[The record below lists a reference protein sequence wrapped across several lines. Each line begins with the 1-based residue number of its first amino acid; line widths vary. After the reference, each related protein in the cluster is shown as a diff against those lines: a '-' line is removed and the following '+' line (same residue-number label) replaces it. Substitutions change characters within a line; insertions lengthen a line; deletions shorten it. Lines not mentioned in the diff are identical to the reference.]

1 MLTKKEFAE
10 SIVEEFCESE
20 GIQRK
25 DAHTRIYTS
34 SRLAVALEFLDELS
48 TDEKKYSQT
57 RGGTEYRKLVFTED
71 GKFED
76 LHILST
82 RELLELLPE

>member
-25 DAHTRIYTS
+25 DAHTRIYAS
-34 SRLAVALEFLDELS
+34 SRLAVALEFLGELS
-48 TDEKKYSQT
+48 IDEKKYSQT
-57 RGGTEYRKLVFTED
+57 RGGTEYRKLALTED

>member
-25 DAHTRIYTS
+25 DAHTRIYAS
-34 SRLAVALEFLDELS
+34 SRLAVALEFLGELS
-48 TDEKKYSQT
+48 SDEKKYSQM
-57 RGGTEYRKLVFTED
+57 RGGTEYQKIVLTED
-71 GKFED
+71 GKFD
-76 LHILST
+76 TLHILST
-82 RELLELLPE
+82 RELLQLLPE